1 MIKLILVL
9 FFLITNGCNKPKSVL
24 ICGDH
29 ECINKA
35 EARQFFEDNLTLEVR
50 IVNKKKINEFD
61 LVQLNLKPKS
71 EKNISIF
78 RKNNT
83 NSEIK
88 ILSDQEISQKKKE
101 LKKRKKKKNKAK
113 LNNKKIKKKR
123 KVQKSNTIDVKID
136 SSTNQKISNNIKTV
150 NKPTQEI
157 MDICTILKDC
167 SIDEISKYLINK
179 GKKDNFPDITTR
191 E

>member
-1 MIKLILVL
+1 MIRLILVL

-50 IVNKKKINEFD
+50 IIDKKKINEFD
-61 LVQLNLKPKS
+61 LVQLNLKSKS

-88 ILSDQEISQKKKE
+88 ILSDQEINQKKKE
-101 LKKRKKKKNKAK
+101 LKKRKKKNKEK
-113 LNNKKIKKKR
+113 LNNKKIKTKR
-123 KVQKSNTIDVKID
+123 KVKKSNTIDVKID
-136 SSTNQKISNNIKTV
+136 NNINQKISNNIKTV

-179 GKKDNFPDITTR
+179 GKKDNFPDSTAR